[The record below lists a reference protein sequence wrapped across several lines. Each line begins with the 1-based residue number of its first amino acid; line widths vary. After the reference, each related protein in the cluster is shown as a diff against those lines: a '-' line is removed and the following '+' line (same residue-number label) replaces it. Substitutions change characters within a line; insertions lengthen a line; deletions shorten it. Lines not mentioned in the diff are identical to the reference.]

1 MQEVLIAT
9 TSKSLLQEFSD
20 NLENRNL
27 IYSRNTNQLY
37 IKYHGLRPRY
47 YSVGNGD
54 NLIIKNINGVN
65 YLSLADDVLVNST
78 DVSPDNIVHNVNGL
92 MVENAIN
99 GQNTIYL
106 VVKVSETV
114 NETFCGEVCRFGM
127 NISEMYHVS
136 ISSKNKPSIVGSSG
150 NTKSAEI
157 KKVLFNGEEYY
168 GIKFNSNTL
177 SNLYFHGYSNVET
190 LLPPMITEYT
200 DNQITVLED

>member
-9 TSKSLLQEFSD
+9 TSKSLLQELSD

-47 YSVGNGD
+47 YPVGGG
-54 NLIIKNINGVN
+54 NLTIKNINGVN
-65 YLSLADDVLVNST
+65 YLALVDGVLVKST
-78 DVSPDNIVHNVNGL
+78 DASPDNIVHNVNGL

-99 GQNTIYL
+99 SQNTIYL
-106 VVKVSETV
+106 VVKISDTI
-114 NETFCGEVCRFGM
+114 NETFCGEICRFGI

-136 ISSKNKPSIVGSSG
+136 ISSKNKPSIAGSSG

-157 KKVLFNGEEYY
+157 KKVSFNGEEYY
-168 GIKFNSNTL
+168 GIKFSSNTI

>member
-1 MQEVLIAT
+1 MQKVLIAT
-9 TSKSLLQEFSD
+9 TSKSLLQELSD

-47 YSVGNGD
+47 YSVGGG

-65 YLSLADDVLVNST
+65 YLALVDGVLVKST

-99 GQNTIYL
+99 SQNTIYL
-106 VVKVSETV
+106 VVKVSDTI
-114 NETFCGEVCRFGM
+114 NETFCGEICRFGI

-136 ISSKNKPSIVGSSG
+136 ISSKNKPSIAGSSG
-150 NTKSAEI
+150 NTKPAEI
-157 KKVLFNGEEYY
+157 KKVSFNGEEYY
-168 GIKFNSNTL
+168 GIKFSSNTI

>member
-9 TSKSLLQEFSD
+9 TSKSLLQELSD

-47 YSVGNGD
+47 YSVGGG
-54 NLIIKNINGVN
+54 NLVIKNINGVN
-65 YLSLADDVLVNST
+65 YLALVDGVLVKST

-99 GQNTIYL
+99 SQNTIYL
-106 VVKVSETV
+106 VVKVSDTI
-114 NETFCGEVCRFGM
+114 NETFCGEICRFGI

-136 ISSKNKPSIVGSSG
+136 ISSKNKPSIAGSSG
-150 NTKSAEI
+150 NTKPAEI
-157 KKVLFNGEEYY
+157 KKVSFNGEEYY
-168 GIKFNSNTL
+168 GIKFSSNTI

-190 LLPPMITEYT
+190 LLQPMITEYT

>member
-9 TSKSLLQEFSD
+9 TSKSLLQELSD

-47 YSVGNGD
+47 YSAGGG

-65 YLSLADDVLVNST
+65 YLALVDNVLVKST

-99 GQNTIYL
+99 SQNTIYL
-106 VVKVSETV
+106 VVKISDTI
-114 NETFCGEVCRFGM
+114 NETFCGEICRFGT

-136 ISSKNKPSIVGSSG
+136 ISSKNKPSIAGSSG

-157 KKVLFNGEEYY
+157 KKVSFNGEEYY
-168 GIKFNSNTL
+168 GIKFNSNTI

-200 DNQITVLED
+200 DNQIMVLED

>member
-9 TSKSLLQEFSD
+9 TSKSLLQELSD

-37 IKYHGLRPRY
+37 IKYHGLRPLY
-47 YSVGNGD
+47 YSVGGS

-65 YLSLADDVLVNST
+65 YLALVDNVLVKST
-78 DVSPDNIVHNVNGL
+78 DVSPDNMVHNVNGL

-99 GQNTIYL
+99 SQNTIYL
-106 VVKVSETV
+106 VVKISDTI
-114 NETFCGEVCRFGM
+114 NETFCGEICRFGT

-150 NTKSAEI
+150 NTKSAEV
-157 KKVLFNGEEYY
+157 KKVSFNGEEYY
-168 GIKFNSNTL
+168 GIKFNSNTT